1 MTKVDNIT
9 KGKFGEKLALKHL
22 KKLKYK
28 ILEVNYT
35 NKIGE
40 IDIIAKDKETI
51 VFIEVKTRSSCKFGF
66 PKESIT
72 YSKINKIKTTA
83 ISYLKYKGLYEKNS
97 VRFDCIEIVGD
108 QLDYDINHIQNIF

>member
-40 IDIIAKDKETI
+40 IDIIAKEKDVI
-51 VFIEVKTRSSCKFGF
+51 VFVEVKYRESSDFGM
-66 PKESIT
+66 PREAVNIYKQR
-72 YSKINKIKTTA
+72 KIKTVA
-83 ISYLKYKGLYEKNS
+83 LSYLKISNQLNTGC
-97 VRFDCIEIVGD
+97 RFDVVEILGDRIEH
-108 QLDYDINHIQNIF
+108 LKNCF